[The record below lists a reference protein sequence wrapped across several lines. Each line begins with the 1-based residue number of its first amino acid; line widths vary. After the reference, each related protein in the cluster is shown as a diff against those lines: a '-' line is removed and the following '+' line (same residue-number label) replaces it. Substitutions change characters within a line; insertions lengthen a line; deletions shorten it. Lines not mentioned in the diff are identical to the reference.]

1 MLNDRNATTTTL
13 IAAGTWLDEKLATS
27 AAAAAAAGVGDGA
40 VSPTIADE
48 SLRPFM
54 ESLTLAAVLLLLIL
68 FCVIGN
74 VFVIVA
80 IACERDLR
88 GRPQYYLIFSLA
100 VADLVVRLY
109 FFHILAY
116 KIRGFRKI
124 FVVMSVVSPRF
135 VLVPTPFAAAI
146 CCHSRLLPLSSAEF
160 LSPSA
165 DVLICVGSASG
176 RALGLRKCRRR
187 MDEPCETRGL
197 NEELWMIFEQLGQVP
212 VMERAIDKCV
222 SLFRKNSNIR
232 K

>member
-1 MLNDRNATTTTL
+1 MLNDRNATTTTTL

-27 AAAAAAAGVGDGA
+27 AAAAAADGFAEAGA
-40 VSPTIADE
+40 SPTIADE

-109 FFHILAY
+109 
-116 KIRGFRKI
+116 
-124 FVVMSVVSPRF
+124 
-135 VLVPTPFAAAI
+135 
-146 CCHSRLLPLSSAEF
+146 LLSYF
-160 LSPSA
+160 
-165 DVLICVGSASG
+165 
-176 RALGLRKCRRR
+176 
-187 MDEPCETRGL
+187 
-197 NEELWMIFEQLGQVP
+197 
-212 VMERAIDKCV
+212 
-222 SLFRKNSNIR
+222 
-232 K
+232 